1 MTPNQWKQLRN
12 GMIAGVTLL
21 IASFL
26 GTNSEYSKMLFDML
40 KMDAGVEAPS
50 QEPSEAPYKVEPV
63 PPMVP
68 PSPTEKVPSGA
79 PEEPT
84 HGDDSGDQLE
94 PGYGGECALDEE
106 TAANGRCVAKATKT
120 NHRTP
125 PEPGSVPQCEDW
137 QVRLPYGQCG
147 VWI

>member
-12 GMIAGVTLL
+12 GVIAGVALL

-50 QEPSEAPYKVEPV
+50 QEPSAAPYKVEPV

-68 PSPTEKVPSGA
+68 PSPTEEAPSGA

-84 HGDDSGDQLE
+84 PLE
-94 PGYGGECALDEE
+94 PEYGGECALDEE
-106 TAANGRCVAKATKT
+106 TAANGRCVTKT
-120 NHRTP
+120 NHTP
-125 PEPGSVPQCEDW
+125 PEPSVPQCEDW